1 MNLRTAVFAA
11 SMLLTARLAMADPL
25 ALAKVV
31 LDRQDDRV
39 TVTVEG
45 EEFTTYRFTGHD
57 KPILYPLRGPGGVP
71 LTRSWPIEKGVTGEP
86 EDHPHHESLWFTHG
100 SVNGHDF
107 WAPRA
112 HGAGPDGPIP
122 HVEHV
127 SIDRCESGET
137 AILEATS
144 RWVDPDGQPVL
155 TEHRTMVFSADET
168 ARSIDVTLKL
178 VADSGPVTF
187 GDTKE
192 GSFALRVRPALQPKD
207 SNGSQGAGGRLVN
220 SEGLVDGAAWGKR
233 ARWVDYSGTVD
244 GKAYGIAMLDHPS
257 NLRHPTWW
265 HAREYGLSGANP
277 FGIHDFSGE
286 PEGAGNHTIPPGET
300 LVLRYLVVFH
310 EGDAGAAEIDRRWK
324 RWTEET
330 SR

>member
-1 MNLRTAVFAA
+1 MNFRGAVLAWSILAGAGVA
-11 SMLLTARLAMADPL
+11 SAEI
-25 ALAKVV
+25 V
-31 LDRQDDRV
+31 LNRHEDRV
-39 TVTVEG
+39 TVSVDG
-45 EEFTTYRFTGHD
+45 EEFTAYLFTGHD
-57 KPILYPLRGPGGVP
+57 KPILHPLRAPGGVT
-71 LTRSWPIEKGVTGEP
+71 LTRAWPIEKGVAGEP
-86 EDHPHHESLWFTHG
+86 QDHPHHESLWFTHG

-122 HVEHV
+122 RVEHR
-127 SIDRCESGET
+127 SIERCESGET
-137 AILEATS
+137 AILGTTS
-144 RWVDPDGQPVL
+144 RWVDPEGKPVL
-155 TEHRTMVFSADET
+155 TERRRMIFSAEPT
-168 ARSIDVTLKL
+168 ARAIDVTLEL
-178 VADSGPVTF
+178 VADAGPVTF

-192 GSFALRVRPALQPKD
+192 GSFALRVRPQLQPKD
-207 SNGSQGAGGRLVN
+207 SNGSQGASGRLVN

-233 ARWVDYSGTVD
+233 ARWVDYSGTIA
-244 GKAYGIAMLDHPS
+244 GRTYGIAMLDHPA

-286 PEGAGNHTIPPGET
+286 PEGAGNHTIPEGET

-310 EGDAGAAEIDRRWK
+310 EGDAGAAGIERRWK
-324 RWTEET
+324 AWTEEA